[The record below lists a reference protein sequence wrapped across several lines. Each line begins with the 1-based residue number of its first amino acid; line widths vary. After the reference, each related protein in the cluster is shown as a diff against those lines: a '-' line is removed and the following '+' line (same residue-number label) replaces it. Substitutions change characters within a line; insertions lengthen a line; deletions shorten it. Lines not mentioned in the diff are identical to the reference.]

1 MLLNLLVYRTS
12 LHGNSARAE
21 TTLRVELRWHKQYM
35 NKLDITFVDSIAAI
49 GAEQWN
55 RLTGTDNPFTRY
67 EFLWAL
73 EKTDCTTEATGWSP
87 QHIAAYR
94 RSSDDAAQALVAV
107 MPLYQK
113 TNSYGEYVFDWSWA
127 SAYRNYGLDYYPK
140 FVSAV
145 PFTPSQG
152 GRLFV
157 DDAENRDAIAQ
168 QIFEKL
174 QGRAE
179 SIQASSWH
187 ILFPTEAEHRLFER
201 VGVAARTACQFHWFN
216 RGYQDFD
223 AFLATLNSRKRKNIR
238 RERKKVAE
246 QGIEFATIPGGDITA
261 QQWDSFYQFYQSTYM
276 MRGMQGYLTP
286 EFFTEISQ
294 LMPEQVFMITA
305 LDGDKMIAAALFFRS
320 SERLFG
326 RYWGSARDYQ
336 FLHFETCYYQGQDY
350 CIRHKL
356 KSFDSGAQ
364 GEHKIQRGFEP
375 ITTYSN
381 HWIANEGFAQAI
393 ANFLDEEKAH
403 IERYKSDASTLLPF
417 KQEPDL

>member
-1 MLLNLLVYRTS
+1 MKNLEVRFL
-12 LHGNSARAE
+12 
-21 TTLRVELRWHKQYM
+21 
-35 NKLDITFVDSIAAI
+35 DSITTI

-73 EKTDCTTEATGWSP
+73 ENTGCTTEATGWRP
-87 QHIAAYR
+87 QHIAVYSEGA
-94 RSSDDAAQALVAV
+94 DEDTEALVAI
-107 MPLYQK
+107 MPMYQK

-127 SAYRNYGLDYYPK
+127 SAYQNYGLNYYPK
-140 FVSAV
+140 FVSSV
-145 PFTPSQG
+145 PFTPSHG
-152 GRLFV
+152 TRLFV
-157 DDAENRDAIAQ
+157 DEAGNREEIATVIFDA
-168 QIFEKL
+168 L
-174 QGRAE
+174 QARAE

-187 ILFPTEAEHRLFER
+187 ILFPTEEEHRLFEK
-201 VGVAARTACQFHWFN
+201 VGISARNACQFHWFN

-246 QGIEFATIPGGDITA
+246 QGIQFETIAGGDITTE
-261 QQWDSFYQFYQSTYM
+261 QWDTFYQFYQSTYM

-286 EFFTEISQ
+286 SFFTEVSR
-294 LMPEQVFMITA
+294 LMPEQVFMVAAIS
-305 LDGDKMIAAALFFRS
+305 DEKIIAAALFFRS
-320 SERLFG
+320 SDKLFG

-336 FLHFETCYYQGQDY
+336 FLHFETCYYQGQEY
-350 CIRHKL
+350 CIQHQL

-393 ANFLDEEKAH
+393 NNFLDEEKAH
-403 IERYKSDASTLLPF
+403 IERYKADASSLLPF
-417 KQEPDL
+417 RKEP